1 MINFFFKSNFS
12 STIKVF
18 LWIIVAILLLLLI
31 LLMILW
37 CILAAAHH
45 HRRHRSSLSLDKKTA
60 RSGFEG
66 GGGGVGVGPPRN
78 RSMMLTHG
86 LSMRSRL
93 QTRKLS
99 SNSKNIT
106 TKPGAVSCTT
116 AVSGRSMP
124 ATVRTGFN
132 HRASSNNP
140 SNRFK
145 SLTPRIQSSRNR

>member
-1 MINFFFKSNFS
+1 MI
-12 STIKVF
+12 
-18 LWIIVAILLLLLI
+18 
-31 LLMILW
+31 ILW
-37 CILAAAHH
+37 CILTTK
-45 HRRHRSSLSLDKKTA
+45 RKRTYRSLIHAKTT
-60 RSGFEG
+60 RSGYEG
-66 GGGGVGVGPPRN
+66 GGGGGPRN
-78 RSMMLTHG
+78 RSMMLTQKA
-86 LSMRSRL
+86 SMRSCNSIKPK
-93 QTRKLS
+93 KLS

-145 SLTPRIQSSRNR
+145 SLTPRIQSNRNR